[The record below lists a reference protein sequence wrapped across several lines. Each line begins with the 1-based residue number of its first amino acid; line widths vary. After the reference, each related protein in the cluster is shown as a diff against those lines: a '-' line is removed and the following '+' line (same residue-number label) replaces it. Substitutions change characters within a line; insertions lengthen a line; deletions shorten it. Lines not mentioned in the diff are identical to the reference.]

1 MVQNSL
7 LTFSPWGG
15 ESQNLSQ
22 LPHCLKSS
30 FLPHFKG
37 QDLGSIHLPETSSRI
52 RPSLQSHPA
61 SLELCLF
68 LSLKNSWMYFC
79 EKIYFNPFFTNL
91 KTNFLFRLTGLW
103 AKIFTRF
110 ENFVF
115 RANYRENRK
124 IFWRETLRLSSTF
137 VLFFIPELVF
147 RTFTSTRT
155 SKGGDPKANFVFT
168 TILKTIDTVLPDS
181 PSWFTLIFAPLFA
194 VFYTFSL
201 DVRSFWFSFANTS
214 VLKMIILKWY
224 IEIS

>member
-22 LPHCLKSS
+22 PPHCLKSS

-37 QDLGSIHLPETSSRI
+37 QDFGSIHLPETSSRI

-61 SLELCLF
+61 SLELCLV
-68 LSLKNSWMYFC
+68 LSLKKSWMYFC

-91 KTNFLFRLTGLW
+91 NANFLVCLTRFW
-103 AKIFTRF
+103 ARIFTRL

-115 RANYRENRK
+115 RACYWENRR
-124 IFWRETLRLSSTF
+124 IFWRKTLSFSPTF
-137 VLFFIPELVF
+137 GLFFIPELIF
-147 RTFTSTRT
+147 RTFTSTGA
-155 SKGGDPKANFVFT
+155 SKGGEPKANFVFT
-168 TILKTIDTVLPDS
+168 TILKTINTVLPDS
-181 PSWFTLIFAPLFA
+181 ASWFTLTFAPLFA

-201 DVRSFWFSFANTS
+201 DACSFWFSFANTS
-214 VLKMIILKWY
+214 VLKMK
-224 IEIS
+224 